1 MMDTVDTK
9 QLMSNLEY
17 VYGPRF
23 QALKDNFTTV
33 EAMDAGV
40 SSIMEDVRE
49 NIEAQTSYHLSSP
62 FVINLQILFLFEQI
76 HKELAI
82 MQ

>member
-1 MMDTVDTK
+1 MMNTVDTEL
-9 QLMSNLEY
+9 LMSNLEY

-33 EAMDAGV
+33 EVMDAGV
-40 SSIMEDVRE
+40 SSIMKGVERD
-49 NIEAQTSYHLSSP
+49 IYAQTSYHLSLP